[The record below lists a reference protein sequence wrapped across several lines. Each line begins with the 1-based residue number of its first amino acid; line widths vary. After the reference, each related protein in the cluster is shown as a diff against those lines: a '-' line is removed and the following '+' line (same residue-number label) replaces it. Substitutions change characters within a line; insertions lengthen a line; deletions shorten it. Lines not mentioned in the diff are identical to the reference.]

1 MSTGSVSPS
10 TAGNSVDIPTVNS
23 EIILYLLSPTTNVP
37 ELSELLLWHSLPD
50 SQQDALLLGTHSLGQ
65 PARLV

>member
-37 ELSELLLWHSLPD
+37 ELSELLLGTHSLIASKTHFSLAPTLSD
-50 SQQDALLLGTHSLGQ
+50 SQQD
-65 PARLV
+65 